1 MEKPLSLQLLYTER
15 IGGDLALLPRLH
27 TFLQTLK
34 RTERRATLLLDLGD
48 ACADAAWH
56 CRATGGRS
64 TLIVLDGMGYHAAN
78 VEGALDLENREKLGE
93 QVTMGLVD
101 RSRDWVYQVPP
112 VRDPGI
118 IATLRASERSARLQI
133 LLDPTETTRI
143 EGNVLKLAT
152 VSAGQVGA
160 VAVDLQGHPRISAA
174 GIHDMPPETAP
185 NPSIAGTVDFVL
197 SEARY
202 YLKMREDSA

>member
-34 RTERRATLLLDLGD
+34 PTERRATLLLDLGD

-101 RSRDWVYQVPP
+101 RSRDWVY
-112 VRDPGI
+112 RYRRYGI
-118 IATLRASERSARLQI
+118 PASSRR
-133 LLDPTETTRI
+133 
-143 EGNVLKLAT
+143 
-152 VSAGQVGA
+152 
-160 VAVDLQGHPRISAA
+160 
-174 GIHDMPPETAP
+174 
-185 NPSIAGTVDFVL
+185 
-197 SEARY
+197 
-202 YLKMREDSA
+202 